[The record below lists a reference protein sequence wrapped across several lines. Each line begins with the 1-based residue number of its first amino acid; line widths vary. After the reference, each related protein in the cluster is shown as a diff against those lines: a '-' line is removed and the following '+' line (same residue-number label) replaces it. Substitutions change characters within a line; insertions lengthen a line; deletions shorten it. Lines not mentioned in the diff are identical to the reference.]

1 LLEQKLH
8 PIPDPGVVRHA
19 ATCRLDGEPMISA
32 RAAMLRAVAWAG
44 ILAVCVPLARAAS
57 PAEEIEVLRARI
69 VEQRARLDAQ
79 ERQLR
84 EQQSRLAEQERL
96 LDDLARR
103 TAGAPTAAAPVA
115 APPAAAAAAPV
126 PAAVALVAAA
136 APAATAAAGGA
147 APVSEREPIRARFEG
162 VRVTLGGSLR
172 TTLTTTTARMQPDAT
187 PFIVLPSVPGV
198 REGTTKLDNRLSSLV
213 ISVEGARLGDFQLG
227 AGIFAYLFDGDLFS
241 GKYGIYP
248 GMAYVDATDGR
259 WRFAAGL
266 LMDVFSPRIPTMVD
280 SMSAFAGSGNPGNS
294 FKPQLRVERR
304 VPIGSDR
311 LMLQAALADALPSN
325 IQPPTLSSTENTGV
339 PNVEARIAYTS
350 GQPRGDGAW
359 VPWPA
364 WELGLS
370 AASGQFRTFSTGGAF
385 VPYNTRLSGV
395 AIEGALRIGRQF
407 GLQGELYEGS
417 ALGPYL
423 GGVFQTVGPTRQA
436 IRSRGGWGEAAWWWT
451 RTLHSHVGYGIDRAN
466 AADLLGTGFT
476 SNRTGFVNLFWDP
489 SPMTTLAVE
498 LTHRRTVYGSGLD
511 ADGYALMLSSELR
524 F

>member
-1 LLEQKLH
+1 
-8 PIPDPGVVRHA
+8 
-19 ATCRLDGEPMISA
+19 
-32 RAAMLRAVAWAG
+32 MLRVAALTG
-44 ILAVCVPLARAAS
+44 ILAACVPLARAAS

-103 TAGAPTAAAPVA
+103 TAGAPTAASPVAAAPVAPGAAAAAEPAAPVA
-115 APPAAAAAAPV
+115 AD
-126 PAAVALVAAA
+126 
-136 APAATAAAGGA
+136 GA
-147 APVSEREPIRARFEG
+147 APGSEREPIRARFEG
-162 VRVTLGGSLR
+162 VRITLGGGVR
-172 TTLTTTTARMQPDAT
+172 TTMTTTTARMQPDAT

-198 REGTTKLDNRLSSLV
+198 REGTTKLDARLSSLV
-213 ISVEGARLGDFQLG
+213 INVQGARLGEFQLG

-280 SMSAFAGSGNPGNS
+280 SMSGFAGSGNPGNS
-294 FKPQLRVERR
+294 FKPQLRVERL
-304 VPIGSDR
+304 VSIGSDR
-311 LMLQAALADALPSN
+311 LKLQAALADALPSN
-325 IQPPTLSSTENTGV
+325 IQPPTLASTENTGV
-339 PNVEARIAYTS
+339 PNIEARIAYAS

-370 AASGQFRTFSTGGAF
+370 TASGKFRTFSTGGAF
-385 VPYNTRLSGV
+385 APYETRLSGF
-395 AIEGALRIGRQF
+395 ALEGALRIGRQF
-407 GLQGELYEGS
+407 GLQGELYVGS

-423 GGVFQTVGPTRQA
+423 GAVFQTVGPTRQA

-451 RTLHSHVGYGIDRAN
+451 PTLHSHVGFGIDRAN
-466 AADLLGTGFT
+466 AANLAGTGFA
-476 SNRTGFVNLFWDP
+476 SNRTAFVNLFWDP

-498 LTHRRTVYGSGLD
+498 LTQRRTVYGSGLD

>member
-1 LLEQKLH
+1 
-8 PIPDPGVVRHA
+8 
-19 ATCRLDGEPMISA
+19 MISA
-32 RAAMLRAVAWAG
+32 RTAMLRVAALTG
-44 ILAVCVPLARAAS
+44 ILAACVPLARAAS

-103 TAGAPTAAAPVA
+103 TAGAPTAASPVAAAPVA
-115 APPAAAAAAPV
+115 PAAAAAAE
-126 PAAVALVAAA
+126 PAAPVAAD
-136 APAATAAAGGA
+136 GA
-147 APVSEREPIRARFEG
+147 APGSEREPIRARFEG
-162 VRVTLGGSLR
+162 VRITLGGGVR
-172 TTLTTTTARMQPDAT
+172 TTMTTTTARMQPDAT

-198 REGTTKLDNRLSSLV
+198 REGTTKLDARLSSLV
-213 ISVEGARLGDFQLG
+213 INVQGARLGEFQLG

-280 SMSAFAGSGNPGNS
+280 SMSGFAGSGNPGNS
-294 FKPQLRVERR
+294 FKPQLRVERL
-304 VPIGSDR
+304 VSIGSDR
-311 LMLQAALADALPSN
+311 LKLQAALADALPSN
-325 IQPPTLSSTENTGV
+325 IQPPTLASTENTGV
-339 PNVEARIAYTS
+339 PNIEARIAYAS

-370 AASGQFRTFSTGGAF
+370 TASGKFRTFSTGGAF
-385 VPYNTRLSGV
+385 APYETRLSGF
-395 AIEGALRIGRQF
+395 ALEGALRIGRQF
-407 GLQGELYEGS
+407 GLQGELYVGS

-423 GGVFQTVGPTRQA
+423 GAVFQTVGPTRQA

-451 RTLHSHVGYGIDRAN
+451 PTLHSHVGFGIDRAN
-466 AADLLGTGFT
+466 AANLGGTGFA
-476 SNRTGFVNLFWDP
+476 SNRTAFVNLFWDP

-511 ADGYALMLSSELR
+511 ANGYALMLSSELR

>member
-1 LLEQKLH
+1 LSEQKVH

-19 ATCRLDGEPMISA
+19 ATFRLDGEPMIPS

-44 ILAVCVPLARAAS
+44 ILAACTPLARAAS

-103 TAGAPTAAAPVA
+103 TAGAPTAASP
-115 APPAAAAAAPV
+115 AAAAPV
-126 PAAVALVAAA
+126 ASAAA
-136 APAATAAAGGA
+136 AAKEPA
-147 APVSEREPIRARFEG
+147 APVAAVDAAPGSEREPIRARFEG
-162 VRVTLGGSLR
+162 VRITVGGSVR
-172 TTLTTTTARMQPDAT
+172 TTMTTTTARMQPDAT

-198 REGTTKLDNRLSSLV
+198 REGTTKLDARLSSLV
-213 ISVEGARLGDFQLG
+213 INVQGARLGDFQLG
-227 AGIFAYLFDGDLFS
+227 AGIFAYLFDGNLFS
-241 GKYGIYP
+241 GKYGVYP

-294 FKPQLRVERR
+294 FKPQLRVERL

-311 LMLQAALADALPSN
+311 LRLQAALADALPSN
-325 IQPPTLSSTENTGV
+325 IKPATLASTENTGV
-339 PNVEARIAYTS
+339 PNIEARIAYAS

-370 AASGQFRTFSTGGAF
+370 TASGQFRTFSTGGAF
-385 VPYNTRLSGV
+385 VPYETRLSGV
-395 AIEGALRIGRQF
+395 ALEGALRIGRQF
-407 GLQGELYEGS
+407 GLQGELYDGS

-423 GGVFQTVGPTRQA
+423 GAVFQTVGPTRQA

-451 RTLHSHVGYGIDRAN
+451 RTLHSHVGFGIDRAN
-466 AADLLGTGFT
+466 AADLAGTGFA
-476 SNRTGFVNLFWDP
+476 SNRTAFVNLFWDP

-511 ADGYALMLSSELR
+511 ANGYALMLSSELR

>member
-1 LLEQKLH
+1 
-8 PIPDPGVVRHA
+8 
-19 ATCRLDGEPMISA
+19 MISA
-32 RAAMLRAVAWAG
+32 RTAMLRVAALMG
-44 ILAVCVPLARAAS
+44 ILAACVPLARAAS

-103 TAGAPTAAAPVA
+103 TAGAPTAASPVAAAPVAPGAAAAAEPAAPVA
-115 APPAAAAAAPV
+115 AD
-126 PAAVALVAAA
+126 
-136 APAATAAAGGA
+136 GA
-147 APVSEREPIRARFEG
+147 APGSEREPIRARFEG
-162 VRVTLGGSLR
+162 VRITLGGGVR
-172 TTLTTTTARMQPDAT
+172 TTMTTTTARMQPDAT

-198 REGTTKLDNRLSSLV
+198 REGTTKLDARLSSLV
-213 ISVEGARLGDFQLG
+213 INVQGAKLGDFQLG

-280 SMSAFAGSGNPGNS
+280 SMSGFAGSGNPGNS
-294 FKPQLRVERR
+294 FKPQLRVERL
-304 VPIGSDR
+304 VSIGSDR
-311 LMLQAALADALPSN
+311 LKLQAALADALPSN
-325 IQPPTLSSTENTGV
+325 IQPPTLASTENTGV
-339 PNVEARIAYTS
+339 PNIEARIAYAS

-370 AASGQFRTFSTGGAF
+370 TASGKFRTFSTGGAF
-385 VPYNTRLSGV
+385 APYETRLSGV
-395 AIEGALRIGRQF
+395 ALEGALRIGRQF
-407 GLQGELYEGS
+407 GLQGELYVGS

-423 GGVFQTVGPTRQA
+423 GAVFQTVGPTRQA

-451 RTLHSHVGYGIDRAN
+451 PTLHSHVGFGIDRAN
-466 AADLLGTGFT
+466 AANLGGTGFA
-476 SNRTGFVNLFWDP
+476 SNRTAFVNLFWDP

-498 LTHRRTVYGSGLD
+498 LTHRRTVYGSGLN

>member
-1 LLEQKLH
+1 
-8 PIPDPGVVRHA
+8 
-19 ATCRLDGEPMISA
+19 MISA
-32 RAAMLRAVAWAG
+32 RAAMLRVAALTG
-44 ILAVCVPLARAAS
+44 ILAACIPLARAAS

-103 TAGAPTAAAPVA
+103 TAGAPTAASPVAAAPVA
-115 APPAAAAAAPV
+115 PAAAAAAE
-126 PAAVALVAAA
+126 PAAPV
-136 APAATAAAGGA
+136 TADGA
-147 APVSEREPIRARFEG
+147 APGSEREPIRARFEG
-162 VRVTLGGSLR
+162 VRITLGGSVR
-172 TTLTTTTARMQPDAT
+172 TTMTNTTARMQPDAT

-198 REGTTKLDNRLSSLV
+198 REGTTKLDARLSSLV
-213 ISVEGARLGDFQLG
+213 INVQGARLGDFQLG
-227 AGIFAYLFDGDLFS
+227 AGIFAYLFDGNLFS
-241 GKYGIYP
+241 GKYGVYP

-294 FKPQLRVERR
+294 FKPQLRVERL
-304 VPIGSDR
+304 VSIGSDR
-311 LMLQAALADALPSN
+311 LKLQAALADALPSN
-325 IQPPTLSSTENTGV
+325 IQPPTLASTENTGV
-339 PNVEARIAYTS
+339 PNIEARIAYAS
-350 GQPRGDGAW
+350 GQPRGDGSW

-370 AASGQFRTFSTGGAF
+370 SASGKFRTFSTGGAF

-395 AIEGALRIGRQF
+395 ALEGGLRIGRQF
-407 GLQGELYEGS
+407 GLQGELYEGR

-423 GGVFQTVGPTRQA
+423 GAVFQTVGPTRQA
-436 IRSRGGWGEAAWWWT
+436 IGSRGGWGEAAWWWT

-466 AADLLGTGFT
+466 AADLAGTGFV
-476 SNRTGFVNLFWDP
+476 SNRTAFVNLFWDP

-498 LTHRRTVYGSGLD
+498 ATYRRTAYGTGLN